1 MLTRKNLLLIIA
13 ALQFWA
19 EEMDPGDTQL
29 LKLYAGDPAADQIWT
44 PETIQRLRR
53 QLASAR
59 LKYAV
64 ANASGTALLA
74 TELFPTPQAA
84 QQARTDT
91 TAHVGTLLLPEP
103 LNGV

>member
-1 MLTRKNLLLIIA
+1 MLTRKDLLLIIA

-29 LKLYAGDPAADQIWT
+29 LKLYAGDPAADQVWT
-44 PETIQRLRR
+44 PDAIQRLRT

-64 ANASGTALLA
+64 ANTGGTALLV
-74 TELFPTPQAA
+74 TELFSTPQSAE
-84 QQARTDT
+84 QASADT
-91 TAHVGTLLLPEP
+91 TNLVGTLLLPAP
-103 LNGV
+103 LKGV

>member
-1 MLTRKNLLLIIA
+1 MLTRKDLLLIIA

-19 EEMDPGDTQL
+19 DEMAPGDTQM
-29 LKLYAGDPAADQIWT
+29 LKLYAGDPAADQVWT
-44 PETIQRLRR
+44 PDAIQRLRR

-74 TELFPTPQAA
+74 TELFPTPRTAE
-84 QQARTDT
+84 QART
-91 TAHVGTLLLPEP
+91 TATDQVGTLLLPDPSES
-103 LNGV
+103 V